1 AARPRQRPGGWRRR
15 RGPREWRRDHPGC
28 SDAAPSSAPEE
39 LVTEANLER
48 ALERDPGAGRR
59 HLCARPADCQRSGV
73 EVTHVVLVEQV
84 VDTEPEDHVFAWPVV
99 EIEIDHVES
108 VRWQRKAAAR
118 RNIAG
123 VLRSNREPA
132 HGRRDLAI
140 PEPRSD

>member
-1 AARPRQRPGGWRRR
+1 MRSTPPLCHAEGARIERHCLDRPRARAAPAGRRAARPPQRPGGWRRR
-15 RGPREWRRDHPGC
+15 RGPREWRRDRPGC

-99 EIEIDHVES
+99 EIEID
-108 VRWQRKAAAR
+108 
-118 RNIAG
+118 
-123 VLRSNREPA
+123 
-132 HGRRDLAI
+132 
-140 PEPRSD
+140 